1 MPLRYVRELTA
12 AERAELTEL
21 YKSSPV
27 ADVVRRNDSLS
38 SYRRMAGPYPRL
50 LPCYG

>member
-12 AERAELTEL
+12 AERAALTEL

-27 ADVVRRNDSLS
+27 AAVVRLVTPSCSRP
-38 SYRRMAGPYPRL
+38 MAGPYPRSL
-50 LPCYG
+50 ACYG